1 MPTIKK
7 RGFATKKQHEQE
19 MLTMTHHAFEFLAT
33 YKKQMIAVA
42 AVIVAALALAAG
54 YAVLRSTQEQK
65 AAPLV
70 AVAYEHYSPAGG
82 SPADYQKALALFR
95 DVQKKYSGT
104 TSGAI
109 AAYYVGNCLANLGQ
123 PEEALKE
130 YQQFIKDHSG
140 EKFLLGLVYQR
151 MGYVYV
157 GLNKQAEAIKA
168 WEQAEKVSGPG
179 LPTIELARLYEST
192 GNVSEAQN
200 KYKLVKE
207 KLGGTIW
214 AMEAV
219 AKMPKTD
226 LPTPFPGAAKEAK

>member
-1 MPTIKK
+1 
-7 RGFATKKQHEQE
+7 
-19 MLTMTHHAFEFLAT
+19 MTHHVFEFLAA
-33 YKKQMIAVA
+33 YKKQMIIASAV
-42 AVIVAALALAAG
+42 VVAALALAAG
-54 YAVLRSTQEQK
+54 YAVLRSMQEQK

-70 AVAYEHYSPAGG
+70 AAAYEYYSPSGG
-82 SPADYQKALALFR
+82 SPADYQKALSLFR
-95 DVQKKYSGT
+95 DVQKKYSST
-104 TSGAI
+104 TSGAV
-109 AAYYVGNCLANLGQ
+109 AVYYVGNCLTNLGQ

-140 EKFLLGLVYQR
+140 ETFLLGLVYQR

-157 GLNKQAEAIKA
+157 GLNKQADAIKA

-179 LPTIELARLYEST
+179 LPTIELARLYEAI

-219 AKMPKTD
+219 AKMPRTD
-226 LPTPFPGAAKEAK
+226 QPTPFSGAAKEAK